1 MFIIWNFPK
10 QCNKCNTWN
19 YIKEVIPKKSTR
31 FKQCHAVDKL
41 QLEQEIEFKIEIE
54 TKNWNQ
60 GLNWKKNWN

>member
-1 MFIIWNFPK
+1 M
-10 QCNKCNTWN
+10 
-19 YIKEVIPKKSTR
+19 IPKKSTR
-31 FKQCHAVDKL
+31 FEQCHAVDKL